1 MTLCY
6 PYQLIPNL
14 LVLALKHMEKKS
26 LQWKAM
32 CKKTNKQQQQQ
43 KTLVRI

>member
-32 CKKTNKQQQQQ
+32 CKNKQTNNSNNNN
-43 KTLVRI
+43 KKL

>member
-32 CKKTNKQQQQQ
+32 CKKKQTNNSNNNNK
-43 KTLVRI
+43 KL